1 MKNQTNQV
9 KDRVFILK
17 EEKAPLS
24 YTLPSRNTKRFSL
37 LHFDGTTN
45 RALRYS
51 RNQKSVFED
60 EQDDK
65 AILEPI
71 VFEDGTLMVPATNPI
86 LGKFLD
92 LHPLNGQLFEE
103 VNHEKDAVMDIEA
116 LNIELDAQIA
126 ARNMSLETMESVGR
140 LIYGAVIDGM
150 TSQELKRDV
159 LLYARN
165 YPIQFLEMINDPD
178 LEETAMAS
186 KALSSGLFAMRNN
199 NREIWFNMPGNK
211 RKLMNIQP
219 GDDPVSVLSTFFE
232 SEEGKP
238 IAEMVQSKLS

>member
-1 MKNQTNQV
+1 MKQSNQLKN
-9 KDRVFILK
+9 RMFILTRDN
-17 EEKAPLS
+17 APLS

-45 RALRYS
+45 RSLRYS

-71 VFEDGTLMVPATNPI
+71 IFEDGVLVVPATNPL

-92 LHPLNGQLFEE
+92 LHPLNGEVFRELNEE
-103 VNHEKDAVMDIEA
+103 KEANDDIET

-126 ARNMSLETMESVGR
+126 AREMKLETMESVGR
-140 LIYGAVIDGM
+140 LLYGPSVDNM
-150 TSQELKRDV
+150 TTPELKRDI
-159 LLYARN
+159 LLYARR
-165 YPIQFLEMINDPD
+165 YPVQFLEMVNDPD
-178 LEETAMAS
+178 LEDSAMAS
-186 KALSSGLFAMRNN
+186 KALSAGLFAMRNN
-199 NREIWFNMPGNK
+199 NREIWFNMTGNK

-219 GDDPVSVLSTFFE
+219 GDDPVSVLTNFFE

>member
-1 MKNQTNQV
+1 
-9 KDRVFILK
+9 
-17 EEKAPLS
+17 
-24 YTLPSRNTKRFSL
+24 
-37 LHFDGTTN
+37 
-45 RALRYS
+45 LRYS

-71 VFEDGTLMVPATNPI
+71 VFEDGNLIVSANNPM

-92 LHPLNGQLFEE
+92 MHPLNGDVFKEL
-103 VNHEKDAVMDIEA
+103 NTEKEATLDIEE

-126 ARNMSLETMESVGR
+126 AREMTLETMESVGR
-140 LIYGAVIDGM
+140 LIYGGVVDTM
-150 TSQELKRDV
+150 TTPELKRDI
-159 LLYARN
+159 LLYARS

-178 LEETAMAS
+178 LAETAMAS
-186 KALSSGLFAMRNN
+186 KALSAGLFTLRNN
-199 NREIWFNMPGNK
+199 NREIWFNMTGNK

-219 GDDPVSVLSTFFE
+219 GDDPVSVLTTFFE